1 MPTIVAWAF
10 TDLADLKSFLGI
22 SGSTTTHDDL
32 LENLINGASGFIE
45 AYTNRRLKSTSY
57 DKDVA
62 TDRKFT
68 WYDGDNTKSLFLREY
83 PITAVS
89 AVTMSGAT
97 ISAASATDYYG
108 STGYVI
114 RHDRGSLFYG
124 NYWEAGVQNI
134 RVSYTAG
141 YLATDREWFELQEL
155 CRSFVAWV
163 FNNRTHLG
171 FKSERLMNYTYTLAD
186 VRKVGGQHL
195 ATLNRYRRKIMV

>member
-1 MPTIVAWAF
+1 MPTIVEWAF
-10 TDLADLKSFLGI
+10 TDLEDLKSFLSI
-22 SGSTTTHDDL
+22 PSSTSTHDDL

-45 AYTNRRLKSTSY
+45 SYTNRRLKSTTY
-57 DKDVA
+57 DSDTVA
-62 TDRKFT
+62 DRKFT
-68 WYDGDNTKSLFLREY
+68 WYDGDNTKRLFLREY

-89 AVTMSGAT
+89 EVTVSGAT
-97 ISAASATDYYG
+97 ISAASDTDYYG
-108 STGYVI
+108 STGYLI
-114 RHDRGSLFYG
+114 RQDRGELFYD
-124 NYWEAGVQNI
+124 NYWEVGMQNI

-141 YLATDREWFELQEL
+141 YLSTDREWYELQEL

-195 ATLNRYRRKIMV
+195 ATLNRYRRKIVQ

>member
-10 TDLADLKSFLGI
+10 TDLEDLKSFLGI
-22 SGSTTTHDDL
+22 AGSTTAHDDL

-45 AYTNRRLKSTSY
+45 AYTNRRLKSTVYNS
-57 DKDVA
+57 A
-62 TDRKFT
+62 TLADRKFT

-89 AVTMSGAT
+89 AVTVSGAT
-97 ISAASATDYYG
+97 ISAASAADYYG

-114 RHDRGSLFYG
+114 HHDRGELFYA
-124 NYWEAGVQNI
+124 NHWEAGKQNI

-141 YLATDREWFELQEL
+141 YLSTDREWFELQEL

-195 ATLNRYRRKIMV
+195 ATLNRYRRKIVT